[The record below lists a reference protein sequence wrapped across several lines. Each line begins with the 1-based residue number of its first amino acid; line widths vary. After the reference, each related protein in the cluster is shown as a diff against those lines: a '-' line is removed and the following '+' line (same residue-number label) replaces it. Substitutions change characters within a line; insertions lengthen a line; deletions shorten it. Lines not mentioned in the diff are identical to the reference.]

1 MKNWLLQ
8 KKQTRRKNA
17 GHAAAGGSVLIEG
30 LYRDHFKDLCKNIH
44 KSFGGG
50 PPEPEEVVQAAFA
63 KFASLED
70 PERIAEPRSFL
81 FITARNLLFDYWRRD
96 SKANAYIAEQIALDA
111 DLKLEGITPERVV
124 LAKDYFERLVAAI
137 RSLPRKQQIVL
148 GMNRLEGKS
157 YRQIREETGWSSG
170 DISRNMSAGMD
181 ALMRI
186 MEGPDD
192 GLKGRK

>member
-1 MKNWLLQ
+1 MRNWLLQ
-8 KKQTRRKNA
+8 KRQTRQKNA
-17 GHAAAGGSVLIEG
+17 ERATGGGSVLIED

-63 KFASLED
+63 KFAGLD
-70 PERIAEPRSFL
+70 NPERIAEPRSFL

-137 RSLPRKQQIVL
+137 KSLPRKQQIVL

-181 ALMRI
+181 KLMRI
-186 MEGPDD
+186 MEGSDD
-192 GLKGRK
+192 GLEGGK

>member
-1 MKNWLLQ
+1 M
-8 KKQTRRKNA
+8 
-17 GHAAAGGSVLIEG
+17 LIED
-30 LYRDHFKDLCKNIH
+30 LYRDYFKDLCKNIH

-63 KFASLED
+63 KFAGLD
-70 PERIAEPRSFL
+70 NPERIAEPRSFL
-81 FITARNLLFDYWRRD
+81 FITARNLLFDCWRRD

-137 RSLPRKQQIVL
+137 KSLPRKQQIVL

-181 ALMRI
+181 KLMRI
-186 MEGPDD
+186 MEGSDD
-192 GLKGRK
+192 GLEGGK